1 MLLSKNSIKA
11 IKGLVFSK
19 VEELFSVKP
28 IENEDIPG
36 YQVALEPV
44 VCWQVRELRLQA
56 YSIEFEARW
65 QTIWW

>member
-28 IENEDIPG
+28 IENWDIPG

-44 VCWQVRELRLQA
+44 VCWQVRELP